1 MQSIMPEGGWID
13 PPQQDTQQ
21 KPDSIQ
27 RVYPAQT
34 TYLPRKSYL
43 ICKVCDSGTL
53 TLKTV
58 FRMSGPAVAIGFILL
73 IPSILGMIFS
83 AFLFVSANSVILPKQ
98 PYQSAKDAQFRKNC
112 KDAFREVSSQLPGV
126 SAPEYCEC
134 ALSGYKETNYLQGA
148 FRTCAQQ
155 GIDGTLSATDHDVD
169 AFYSSNTSHQSPDS
183 AGSNL
188 FRVAGSGFAIAL
200 GIASFVGGLLGWLLV
215 MRKRVLQ
222 CNVCGA
228 IVNAS

>member
-73 IPSILGMIFS
+73 IPSILG
-83 AFLFVSANSVILPKQ
+83 
-98 PYQSAKDAQFRKNC
+98 
-112 KDAFREVSSQLPGV
+112 
-126 SAPEYCEC
+126 
-134 ALSGYKETNYLQGA
+134 
-148 FRTCAQQ
+148 
-155 GIDGTLSATDHDVD
+155 
-169 AFYSSNTSHQSPDS
+169 
-183 AGSNL
+183 
-188 FRVAGSGFAIAL
+188 
-200 GIASFVGGLLGWLLV
+200 
-215 MRKRVLQ
+215 
-222 CNVCGA
+222 
-228 IVNAS
+228 